1 MKNIFKKPSI
11 YLLLFICPILLS
23 LDAPDKRYF
32 DIAKNMEIF
41 SSVYAEVNR
50 AYVDDVNPNQLIKT
64 GLDAMLESLDPYT
77 NYIAE
82 EDIEDFRFIST
93 GEYGG
98 IGSMVGVRNGKV
110 MILMPYQG
118 YPAQK
123 AGLKIGDE
131 VIEIDGDNVQGKTL
145 DEVSSYLKGQAG
157 TPVNLKV
164 KRINQAALIDIAITR
179 EKVSVKN
186 VPYYG
191 MLTSDIGYFKL
202 TQFTQNATNNIEE
215 AINNLKAD
223 GAKKIVFDLRFNGGG
238 LLNEAIKICNLFIP
252 KNKEVVST
260 RGKLSKWNATYKAPA
275 KPLDLEIP
283 IVVLINERSASASEI
298 VSGVLQDYDRAVLIG
313 NKTYGKG
320 LVQGTMKTAYN
331 SQIKV
336 TVAKYYIPSGRCIQA
351 IDYSQKDK
359 NGKALEVPDSL
370 LKAFKT
376 AKGRRVLD
384 GDGIYPDIRI
394 KNDTASHVLQELIG
408 QNHIFDFATEYYYAH
423 DTLVGPSVFDFT
435 NSYPDFLTWLKK
447 KDFKF
452 VLPAN
457 QALVD
462 FEELV
467 KEDDKTPEVTRSLA
481 LLKEGLEKAKSDDL
495 MEFKTE
501 ITEEIEREIVSRY
514 YMQEG
519 QIEAG
524 FDDDHDLQKAIEIL
538 NNPAQYKA
546 ILGQN

>member
-1 MKNIFKKPSI
+1 MKHIFKKPSI
-11 YLLLFICPILLS
+11 YLILLICPILLS
-23 LDAPDKRYF
+23 LDAPDQRYF

-50 AYVDDVNPNQLIKT
+50 AYVDEINPNELIKT
-64 GLDAMLESLDPYT
+64 GLDAMLKSLDPYT
-77 NYIAE
+77 NYIAQ

-98 IGSMVGVRNGKV
+98 IGSMVGVRNNKV
-110 MILMPYQG
+110 VILMPYTG

-123 AGLKIGDE
+123 GGLKIGDE
-131 VIEIDGDNVQGKTL
+131 IIEIDGDNVQGKTL

-157 TPVNLKV
+157 TAVNLKI
-164 KRINQAALIDIAITR
+164 KRTNQKELIKIGLVR
-179 EKVSVKN
+179 EKVNVKN

-191 MLTSDIGYFKL
+191 MLTKDIGYFKL
-202 TQFTQNATNNIEE
+202 TQFTQNASANIEE
-215 AINNLKAD
+215 AIQSLKAD
-223 GAKKIVFDLRFNGGG
+223 GAKKIVFDLRYNGGG
-238 LLNEAIKICNLFIP
+238 LLDEAIKICNLFIP

-260 RGKLSKWNATYKAPA
+260 RGKLSKWNATYKAPS
-275 KPLDLEIP
+275 KPLDLDIP
-283 IVVLINERSASASEI
+283 LVILINERSASASEI

-359 NGKALEVPDSL
+359 NGNALEVPDSL

-384 GDGIYPDIRI
+384 GDGIHPDIRI
-394 KNDTASHVLQELIG
+394 RNDTASHVLQELIG
-408 QNHIFDFATEYYYAH
+408 KNHIFDFATEYYYTH
-423 DTLVGPSVFDFT
+423 DTLVGPSAFEFT
-435 NSYPDFLTWLKK
+435 GHYPDFLEWLKK
-447 KDFKF
+447 RDFSF
-452 VLPAN
+452 ELPAN
-457 QALVD
+457 QALLD
-462 FEELV
+462 FEALI
-467 KEDDKTPEVTRSLA
+467 KEDDKTPEVTQSLT
-481 LLKEGLEKAKSDDL
+481 LLKKSLDKAKSNDL

-501 ITEEIEREIVSRY
+501 ITQEIEREIVSRY
-514 YMQEG
+514 YLQEG
-519 QIEAG
+519 QIEAS
-524 FDDDHDLQKAIEIL
+524 FDDDKDLQMAIEVL
-538 NNPAQYKA
+538 NNPVRYKS
-546 ILGQN
+546 ILGGN